1 MKVFKKV
8 ATLTMALLF
17 ACGLGAFAACDN
29 SGDSITS
36 DVSTTSEASKEYT
49 AYEFVVLNADGTK
62 AADGYQVQLCNVN
75 ADGSLGSCLQ
85 PIAIANGVC
94 VYTNVTEK
102 GVYEAHVLNA
112 DFETVALKETV
123 RTSADAFGEYT
134 LTLAE

>member
-62 AADGYQVQLCNVN
+62 VADGYQVQLCNADNGTCINYFAPVVNGICVFEHASVTTPGSYDVHLFN
-75 ADGSLGSCLQ
+75 AD
-85 PIAIANGVC
+85 
-94 VYTNVTEK
+94 
-102 GVYEAHVLNA
+102 YEEVP
-112 DFETVALKETV
+112 LKAEI

>member
-1 MKVFKKV
+1 MKIFKKV
-8 ATLTMALLF
+8 ATLTIALLF

-36 DVSTTSEASKEYT
+36 DVSTNSEESKTYT

-62 AADGYQVQLCNVN
+62 AADGYQVQLCNVETGLCISYFAPVVN
-75 ADGSLGSCLQ
+75 GICIYEHALITAPDAYDVHLYTADYQ
-85 PIAIANGVC
+85 EI
-94 VYTNVTEK
+94 
-102 GVYEAHVLNA
+102 
-112 DFETVALKETV
+112 ALKETV